1 MVRLWDVATG
11 TALQTLKVDV
21 AIRRLSFFRGVHT
34 MRQIENY
41 QLFSL
46 STLALTSLLL
56 VQPLCKILAEKR

>member
-34 MRQIENY
+34 MRQIEDY
-41 QLFSL
+41 QIFSL
-46 STLALTSLLL
+46 STVALFSRCNLYAKYLSKS
-56 VQPLCKILAEKR
+56 VR